1 MTVRVRVT
9 LRVRVTF
16 IWNLS
21 FDSQYLIMTIIEKIL
36 SKKVGQ
42 RVSAGERIWVPLDL
56 VTMRD
61 FGGPNAILEYK
72 ENFGDAPLFNKER
85 VVITF
90 DLHIPPRN
98 EKVARNQQICRKFA
112 KTTGARLFDIN
123 QGIGQHILWEHGMV
137 QEGNTIIGTDSHM
150 NLLGAFGVFAS
161 GVGTTDIVAGMRYGK
176 LWYRV
181 PKTIKI
187 ELRGSLKNGVEAK
200 DVILWVLKNL
210 GTDSAIGKAIE
221 FTGNVV
227 ESMGIAGKITLASMV
242 TELSGEIGFFE
253 RTKEEILRFAQND
266 SGKKNNSDNEYEKV
280 YEFDISELSPQIA
293 CPHLPDNVKDVK
305 EVAGTPIDQVFIGS
319 CTNGRYEDLER
330 TAKILKG
337 RKVKTRLIIVP
348 ASIKVAQEALKNG
361 LYEIFFDAGAVVVN
375 PGCSLCTTG
384 HPGILA
390 PGERMVSTSNRNFI
404 GKLGKGGEIW
414 LASPQTAAASAIRGE
429 ITEPESEIV
438 NWNE

>member
-1 MTVRVRVT
+1 MTV
-9 LRVRVTF
+9 
-16 IWNLS
+16 
-21 FDSQYLIMTIIEKIL
+21 IERIL
-36 SKKVGQ
+36 SKKVG
-42 RVSAGERIWVPLDL
+42 REVHSGERIWVPLDL

-72 ENFGDAPLFNKER
+72 ENFSNAPLFDPTK
-85 VVITF
+85 VAITF

-98 EKVARNQQICRKFA
+98 EKVARNQQICREFA
-112 KTTGARLFDIN
+112 KATGARLFDIN

-137 QEGNTIIGTDSHM
+137 QEGDAIIGTDSHM
-150 NLLGAFGVFAS
+150 NLLGAFGAFAS

-187 ELRGSLKNGVEAK
+187 ELRGKLKKFVGAK

-210 GTDSAIGKAIE
+210 GTDGAINRAVEFNGDIIE
-221 FTGNVV
+221 SVGV
-227 ESMGIAGKITLASMV
+227 AGRITLASMV

-253 RTKEEILRFAQND
+253 SNGE
-266 SGKKNNSDNEYEKV
+266 GEYEKV
-280 YEFDISELSPQIA
+280 YEFDVSDISPQIA
-293 CPHLPDNVKDVK
+293 CPHSPDNVKDVK
-305 EVAGTPIDQVFIGS
+305 GVAGTPIDQVFIGS
-319 CTNGRYEDLER
+319 CTNGRYEDLEQA
-330 TAKILKG
+330 AKILKG
-337 RKVKTRLIIVP
+337 RKIKTRLIIVP
-348 ASIKVAQEALKNG
+348 ASTKVAQEALKHG
-361 LYEIFFDAGAVVVN
+361 LYEIFLDAGAVLIN

-414 LASPQTAAASAIRGE
+414 LVSPQTAAASAIRGE
-429 ITEPESEIV
+429 ITEPGTL
-438 NWNE
+438 

>member
-1 MTVRVRVT
+1 MTV
-9 LRVRVTF
+9 
-16 IWNLS
+16 
-21 FDSQYLIMTIIEKIL
+21 IERIL
-36 SKKVGQ
+36 SNKVG
-42 RVSAGERIWVPLDL
+42 REVHAGERIWVPLDL

-72 ENFGDAPLFNKER
+72 ENFGDASLFDPNK
-85 VVITF
+85 VAITF

-98 EKVARNQQICRKFA
+98 EKVARNQQICREFA
-112 KTTGARLFDIN
+112 KATGARLFDIN

-137 QEGNTIIGTDSHM
+137 QEGDAIIGTDSHM
-150 NLLGAFGVFAS
+150 NLLGAFGAFAS

-176 LWYRV
+176 FWYRV

-187 ELRGSLKNGVEAK
+187 KLRGKLKKFVGAK

-210 GTDSAIGKAIE
+210 GTDGAINRAVEFNGDIIE
-221 FTGNVV
+221 PIGITGR
-227 ESMGIAGKITLASMV
+227 ITLASMV

-253 RTKEEILRFAQND
+253 SNGE
-266 SGKKNNSDNEYEKV
+266 GEYKKV
-280 YEFDISELSPQIA
+280 YEFDVSDISPQIA
-293 CPHLPDNVKDVK
+293 CPHSPNNVKDVK
-305 EVAGTPIDQVFIGS
+305 NVAGTPIDQVFIGS
-319 CTNGRYEDLER
+319 CTNGRYEDLEQA
-330 TAKILKG
+330 AKILEG
-337 RKVKTRLIIVP
+337 RKVKTRLIVVP
-348 ASIKVAQEALKNG
+348 ASTKVAQEALKHG
-361 LYEIFFDAGAVVVN
+361 LYEIFFDVGAVVVN

-429 ITEPESEIV
+429 ITEPGTL
-438 NWNE
+438 